1 MNHRDANYHLEGE
14 FRLSSERA
22 HMLRKS
28 SKRKN
33 EKRLHN
39 SVLSGEND
47 LSSFIRYLS
56 SIYVSNFNTKVPK
69 NTLKCEILIFYS
81 HRDTLIEDIFYLYKL
96 EKPVFLCIRLA
107 WRKSIDEPSEKLI
120 IKLQTPP
127 RLIVISFVSHTSV
140 FNILIN
146 TINILTI
153 PASQHSSTLTL
164 ITFTTLI
171 NLKLLVNICHNN
183 CNNSFNQYEPHNLCK
198 FVNLYKYNYNSHNS
212 FTFDLDFHVRAR
224 RGVTHLKIDTSIATW
239 SIDSKTRRKTHWK
252 RTIRRD
258 DTRQET
264 RPDRKTRHKSS
275 QKRTIKRDEIERET
289 KRSYRRSFEISF
301 EAPTIL
307 VLVNNYMIFLSAS
320 VLYVCCESLVLS
332 KSSVNNNLYS
342 LSFYLPL

>member
-1 MNHRDANYHLEGE
+1 
-14 FRLSSERA
+14 
-22 HMLRKS
+22 MLRKS

-107 WRKSIDEPSEKLI
+107 WRKSIGEPSEKLI
-120 IKLQTPP
+120 IKFQTPLK
-127 RLIVISFVSHTSV
+127 LIVISFVSHTSL

-146 TINILTI
+146 TINILTNL
-153 PASQHSSTLTL
+153 ALQHSSTLTL
-164 ITFTTLI
+164 ITFITLI
-171 NLKLLVNICHNN
+171 NLKLLLDICHICHNN
-183 CNNSFNQYEPHNLCK
+183 CNNSCNQYEPHNLCK

-212 FTFDLDFHVRAR
+212 FTFVFDFHVRAR
-224 RGVTHLKIDTSIATW
+224 RGVTHLKIDTSIDTW
-239 SIDSKTRRKTHWK
+239 SIDSKTRRKIHWK

-275 QKRTIKRDEIERET
+275 QKRTIKRDEIEREMKRKLKRELRREL

-301 EAPTIL
+301 EAPTTL